1 MLSLRRRILPI
12 LCVVV
17 GAPVTA
23 ELLQAYQ
30 ALTGDPVAVAGAI
43 VFLAPLYGGAALL
56 IREITVRTG
65 RGWPATLILAAA
77 FGLAMPGI
85 VDLSM
90 FGVDAPGVPYWAEL
104 REPTLIPGLHVSAF
118 STISWAAG
126 HVMMSVG
133 APLALLY
140 AVAPVHRGRP
150 LLGRVGIPA
159 TIAAWTVVAVQI
171 HIDGRESFGLTP
183 TAGPMILMVAVV
195 VAIAA
200 LAMSPLGSPV
210 GVSGQSR
217 TVPAVLI
224 VAGAV
229 TLKVSMDLLPST
241 WLGVAAFLGLVLL
254 AGIILHFA
262 ARHRQWG
269 PREIGMLGVGVVI
282 GGILI
287 GFLAP
292 LPPGVTATAKLTQN
306 AALLLAAV
314 LLAFLTSRRTRQVHD
329 GAPELRP

>member
-12 LCVVV
+12 LCVLL

-23 ELLQAYQ
+23 AFLQAYQ

-229 TLKVSMDLLPST
+229 TL
-241 WLGVAAFLGLVLL
+241 
-254 AGIILHFA
+254 
-262 ARHRQWG
+262 RCQWICFP
-269 PREIGMLGVGVVI
+269 PRGWAWPRFSVWSCSRESSCTSQPVTGSGGRGRSGCWASGSSSVGSSS
-282 GGILI
+282 GSSHLC
-287 GFLAP
+287 
-292 LPPGVTATAKLTQN
+292 
-306 AALLLAAV
+306 
-314 LLAFLTSRRTRQVHD
+314 RRV
-329 GAPELRP
+329 